1 MSGDTAIIRT
11 KKGKKVM
18 WTAFKNFRTKAVH
31 AVSFPAGMS
40 PHGFAM
46 YWPLEETNEPI
57 SCHLCLKFA
66 FRWREQDAG
75 LAALLPAHLKEL
87 SHFAA

>member
-1 MSGDTAIIRT
+1 MWMAFENIET
-11 KKGKKVM
+11 K
-18 WTAFKNFRTKAVH
+18 TVH

-46 YWPLEETNEPI
+46 DWPLEQTEKPVT
-57 SCHLCLKFA
+57 CGLCLKFA
-66 FRWREQDAG
+66 LRWRDQDAG
-75 LAALLPAHLKEL
+75 LAALLPAHLCESGI